1 MVIVPEPKGYEVS
14 IGSENGFSHVELSGW
29 LSGVAVAC
37 QRCRAS
43 DPVSLPGLALGR

>member
-1 MVIVPEPKGYEVS
+1 MRWGGGGGGGGDWALLLDLFDS
-14 IGSENGFSHVELSGW
+14 W

-43 DPVSLPGLALGR
+43 DPGSLAGLASGR

>member
-1 MVIVPEPKGYEVS
+1 MAPNLFTWTDALAQLHSSGNDEMDAV
-14 IGSENGFSHVELSGW
+14 GW

-43 DPVSLPGLALGR
+43 DRGSVPGFASGR